1 MKSHVAII
9 GAGPIGRAIEKL
21 LHDAGCATS
30 ICDKDP
36 AKASVCVPTDVAVPR
51 ADIVFLCVPSWSMRD
66 AAGLVAQHL
75 RPGAIVVSIAKG
87 AEEGTGKFMPDVLR
101 ETLPE
106 GHPIAVMCGP
116 MLASEIMEGLAS
128 GATIGTA
135 DRATYDAVVDAFR
148 GSRIVLQHSTDV
160 KGVAV
165 AAVLKNVYA
174 VGIGILSV
182 MALGKNCK
190 GLYVEAALRECKD
203 IVTRFGGQPE
213 SVDSLAGIGD
223 LIATGFSDRSM
234 NRTAGE
240 QIARTGSCN
249 VRAEGVGS
257 LPIVVRALG
266 DISKY
271 HVLEALN
278 GVVAGNRNA
287 RAEFSY
293 LFYAQ

>member
-1 MKSHVAII
+1 MSRHVAII

-21 LHDAGCATS
+21 LHDAGSLTS

-36 AKASVCVPTDVAVPR
+36 AKASMCVPTDVAVPR

-66 AAGLVAQHL
+66 AAGQVARHL

-87 AEEGTGKFMPDVLR
+87 IEEGTGKFMPDVLR

-106 GHPIAVMCGP
+106 GHPIAVLCGP

-135 DRATYDAVVDAFR
+135 ERATYDAIVDAFR
-148 GSRIVLQHSTDV
+148 GSRVVLQHSTDLQ
-160 KGVAV
+160 GVAV
-165 AAVLKNVYA
+165 VGVLKNIYA
-174 VGIGILSV
+174 VGLGILAA
-182 MALGKNCK
+182 MELGKNSK
-190 GLYVEAALRECKD
+190 GLYVEAAARECKD
-203 IVTRFGGQPE
+203 IVVRFGGRPE
-213 SVDSLAGIGD
+213 TVDSLAGLGD
-223 LIATGFSDRSM
+223 LIATGFSDRSR

-240 QIARTGSCN
+240 QIVRTGSTN
-249 VRAEGVGS
+249 LKGEGVSS
-257 LPIVVRALG
+257 LPFVVAALG
-266 DISKY
+266 DIKKY
-271 HVLEALN
+271 RVLEALH